1 MFIHTLRR
9 LFAAL
14 TARGLDNLRE
24 RDLADIGLPRTYA
37 LPSGGHAP
45 FDVSND
51 RT

>member
-1 MFIHTLRR
+1 MFIDTLRR

-14 TARGLDNLRE
+14 TAPSLDSLRD
-24 RDLADIGLPRTYA
+24 RDFADIGLPRTYV

-51 RT
+51 RS